1 MHIISALVE
10 NKPGVLYR
18 VSNMFRAR
26 GFNINSLTV
35 GPTEQSDLSR
45 VTVTLADGQVQID
58 QVVKQLAKLID
69 VVSVD
74 ELPLE
79 SAVYK
84 ELALVKLAA
93 TDPNAR
99 GDVASYASLFNG
111 KIVDVSP
118 EAVTI
123 ELVDT
128 PDKIDAFV
136 KIVSGIGIR
145 EMSRTGVTA
154 MRRG

>member
-45 VTVTLADGQVQID
+45 VTITLADGQVQID

-74 ELPLE
+74 ELPLGN
-79 SAVYK
+79 AVYR
-84 ELALVKLAA
+84 ELALVKLSA
-93 TDPNAR
+93 TNPSAR

-123 ELVDT
+123 ELVDI

-136 KIVSGIGIR
+136 KIVSGIGIK

>member
-26 GFNINSLTV
+26 GFNIDSLTV
-35 GPTEQSDLSR
+35 GPTEQPDLSR
-45 VTVTLADGQVQID
+45 MTITIQDGNTQVD

-74 ELPLE
+74 QLPL
-79 SAVYK
+79 SDTVYR
-84 ELALVKLAA
+84 ELALVKLIA
-93 TDPNAR
+93 TSPSAR
-99 GDVASYASLFNG
+99 GDVASYASLFNA

-118 EAVTI
+118 ESVTV
-123 ELVDT
+123 ELVDS
-128 PDKIDAFV
+128 PEKIDAFV
-136 KIVSGIGIR
+136 KIVSGMGIK
-145 EMSRTGVTA
+145 EMARTGVTA